1 MEPNRRS
8 YKHLQPPLLC
18 RGFAVVDCREC
29 IGTYLYLQHT
39 MGHAVK
45 EGAKV
50 QKQTMQWRQML
61 TLIGMGVHLFTAT
74 RHDFSV
80 VTVVSCASP
89 LLEME
94 WAENIPSNLRTF
106 DGRSFPL
113 PPTQPRLPQPHS
125 VATRRGHQRG
135 APLQAH
141 GMRRD
146 ARERPLHKGAIP
158 ARGEAKNASCD
169 SF

>member
-8 YKHLQPPLLC
+8 HKHLQPPLWC

-29 IGTYLYLQHT
+29 IGTYLYFQHT

-61 TLIGMGVHLFTAT
+61 TLIGMGVHLFTTT

-89 LLEME
+89 LLETD

-106 DGRSFPL
+106 DGRSFP
-113 PPTQPRLPQPHS
+113 PSPLPQPNQGYLNHIQW
-125 VATRRGHQRG
+125 QRG
-135 APLQAH
+135 AV
-141 GMRRD
+141 
-146 ARERPLHKGAIP
+146 I
-158 ARGEAKNASCD
+158 NAVHRCKHTG
-169 SF
+169 